1 MDDYVIIKNLTKSF
15 GSVVAVNNVSFRIK
29 KGEFFTFLGPSGCG
43 KTTLLRCI
51 AGFEIAETG
60 QILIDDTD
68 IRDIPPNKRDIGFGF
83 QNYALFPTM
92 TVYKNIAFGLEM
104 RKVGEA
110 EIKKKVMDIVDLVG
124 LSGMEGRKPKQLSG
138 GQQQR
143 VALARALVIQ
153 PRILLLDEP
162 LSNLDAK
169 LRVEMRVN
177 ITRIQKKLNITT
189 IYVTHD
195 QEEAF
200 AVSDRIMVMKDGLN
214 QQVDV
219 PSRLYY
225 QPKNEFVANFI
236 GQTNLI
242 RGAYVRSEAGMLV
255 MNAMGSTL
263 LVRRHEDFREEVV
276 CDGMSITIR
285 PEHIL
290 INPKEGHPNSLTGMV
305 TERQFQGSFI
315 AFYIQVGGSEII
327 VKKLGLTKEEL
338 DVQPKEGDTVRLG
351 FSPDVCTVTL

>member
-1 MDDYVIIKNLTKSF
+1 MSDYVIINNLTKTF
-15 GSVVAVNNVSFRIK
+15 GSTIAVNNVSVSIK

-51 AGFEIAETG
+51 AGYEIAEKG
-60 QILIDDTD
+60 QLLIDGTD
-68 IRDIPPNKRDIGFGF
+68 IRDIPANKRDIGFGF

-92 TVYKNIAFGLEM
+92 TVLKNIAFGLEM
-104 RKVGEA
+104 RKVNEA
-110 EIKKKVMDIVDLVG
+110 EIKKKVFDIIELVG
-124 LSGMEGRKPKQLSG
+124 LSGLEERKPKQLSG

-169 LRVEMRVN
+169 LRIEMRVN

-200 AVSDRIMVMKDGLN
+200 AVSDRIMVMKAGFN
-214 QQVDV
+214 QQVDI
-219 PSRLYY
+219 PSKLYY

-242 RGAYVRSEAGMLV
+242 RGEYVSSDSEVLVMSAFGLTLYVRKP
-255 MNAMGSTL
+255 
-263 LVRRHEDFREEVV
+263 EDFREATRG
-276 CDGMSITIR
+276 GMSVTIR
-285 PEHIL
+285 PEHII
-290 INPKEGHPNSLTGMV
+290 INPKEAYRNYLSGIV

-315 AFYIQVGGSEII
+315 AFYIKAGGAEII

-338 DVQPKEGDTVRLG
+338 SIQPKEGDTVQLG
-351 FSPDVCTVTL
+351 FTPEVCTVTQ

>member
-1 MDDYVIIKNLTKSF
+1 MSDYVKINHLTKSF
-15 GSVVAVNNVSFRIK
+15 GSTVAVNDVSFSIK

-92 TVYKNIAFGLEM
+92 TVYKNVAFGLEM

-110 EIKKKVMDIVDLVG
+110 EIKKKVLDIIELVG
-124 LSGMEGRKPKQLSG
+124 LSGFEGRKPKQLSG

-169 LRVEMRVN
+169 LRIEMRVN

-225 QPKNEFVANFI
+225 QPKNEFVAKFI

-242 RGAYVRSEAGMLV
+242 RGEYLKSDTDYLVINAFGTQLFVRKP
-255 MNAMGSTL
+255 
-263 LVRRHEDFREEVV
+263 
-276 CDGMSITIR
+276 DGFTDGTIKKEMTVTIR
-285 PEHIL
+285 PEHIMV
-290 INPKEGHPNSLTGMV
+290 NPKESCQNRFAGIV

-315 AFYIQVGGSEII
+315 AFYVQAGGSEIV

-338 DVQPKEGDTVRLG
+338 SAQPKEGDTVQLG
-351 FSPDVCTVTL
+351 FVPEVCTVTL

>member
-1 MDDYVIIKNLTKSF
+1 MSDYVVINHLTKTF
-15 GSVVAVNNVSFRIK
+15 GTTVAVNNVSVSIK
-29 KGEFFTFLGPSGCG
+29 RGEFFTFLGPSGCG

-51 AGFEIAETG
+51 AGYEIAEKG
-60 QILIDDTD
+60 QLLIDGVD
-68 IRDIPPNKRDIGFGF
+68 IRDIPANKRDIGFGF

-104 RKVGEA
+104 RKVSEA
-110 EIKKKVMDIVDLVG
+110 DIKKKVFDMIELVG
-124 LSGMEGRKPKQLSG
+124 LSGLDGRKPKQLSG

-143 VALARALVIQ
+143 VALGRALVIQ

-169 LRVEMRVN
+169 LRIEMRVN
-177 ITRIQKKLNITT
+177 ITRIQRKLNITT

-200 AVSDRIMVMKDGLN
+200 AVSDRIMVMKDGFN
-214 QQVDV
+214 QQVDI
-219 PSRLYY
+219 PSKLYY

-242 RGAYVRSEAGMLV
+242 RGESMGSNAEFLVMSAFGSTVYVRKP
-255 MNAMGSTL
+255 
-263 LVRRHEDFREEVV
+263 EDLRE
-276 CDGMSITIR
+276 DPRGGMSITIR
-285 PEHIL
+285 PEHII
-290 INPKEGHPNSLTGMV
+290 INPKESYRNHFSGIV

-315 AFYIQVGGSEII
+315 AFYVKIGGAEII
-327 VKKLGLTKEEL
+327 VKKQGLTKEEL
-338 DVQPKEGDTVRLG
+338 STQPKEGDTVQLG
-351 FSPDVCTVTL
+351 FTPEVCTVTQ

>member
-1 MDDYVIIKNLTKSF
+1 MSDYVVVNNLTKTF
-15 GSVVAVNNVSFRIK
+15 GSTIAVNDVSFRIG

-51 AGFEIAETG
+51 AGYEIAEKG
-60 QILIDDTD
+60 QILIDNTD
-68 IRDIPPNKRDIGFGF
+68 IRDIPANKRDIGFGF

-92 TVYKNIAFGLEM
+92 TVFKNIAFGLEM
-104 RKVGEA
+104 RKVPAA
-110 EIKKKVMDIVDLVG
+110 EIRKKVAEIVELVG
-124 LSGMEGRKPKQLSG
+124 LSGLEGRRPKQLSG

-177 ITRIQKKLNITT
+177 ITRIQKKLDITT

-200 AVSDRIMVMKDGLN
+200 AVSDRIMVMKDGFN

-225 QPKNEFVANFI
+225 QPRNEFVANFI

-242 RGAYVRSEAGMLV
+242 RGEYVRSAAGLLL
-255 MNAMGSTL
+255 MNALGSTL
-263 LVRRHEDFREEVV
+263 YARKPEDFTAAPGGT
-276 CDGMSITIR
+276 GMSVTVR
-285 PEHIL
+285 PEHIR
-290 INPKEGHPNSLTGMV
+290 INPQEPQQNSFTGVV

-315 AFYIQVGGSEII
+315 AFYIAVGGAEII
-327 VKKLGLTKEEL
+327 VKKQGLTKEEL
-338 DVQPKEGDTVRLG
+338 RAQPGEGDTVQLG
-351 FSPDVCTVTL
+351 FAPEVCTVTQ

>member
-1 MDDYVIIKNLTKSF
+1 MNDYVKINHLTKSF
-15 GSVVAVNNVSFRIK
+15 GSTVAVSDVSFSIK

-51 AGFEIAETG
+51 AGYEIAESG
-60 QILIDDTD
+60 QILIGDTD
-68 IRDIPPNKRDIGFGF
+68 IRDIPPNRRDIGFGF
-83 QNYALFPTM
+83 QSYALFPTM
-92 TVYKNIAFGLEM
+92 TVFKNIAFGLEM
-104 RKVGEA
+104 RKVAPA
-110 EIKKKVMDIVDLVG
+110 EIKKKVMEMIDFVG

-143 VALARALVIQ
+143 VALGRALVIQ

-200 AVSDRIMVMKDGLN
+200 AVSDRIMVMKNGVS
-214 QQVDV
+214 QQIDV
-219 PSRLYY
+219 PAKLYY
-225 QPKNEFVANFI
+225 QPANEFVAKFI

-242 RGAYVRSEAGMLV
+242 KGQYIQSDADSLVLGALGTRLRAPKPADFAS
-255 MNAMGSTL
+255 NAFQDRLSVT
-263 LVRRHEDFREEVV
+263 V
-276 CDGMSITIR
+276 R
-285 PEHIL
+285 PEHIVL
-290 INPKEGHPNSLTGMV
+290 NPQERFENTLSGVV
-305 TERQFQGSFI
+305 TERQFQGAFI
-315 AFYIQVGGSEII
+315 AFYIQVEGTEII
-327 VKKLGLTKEEL
+327 VKKQGLTKDEL
-338 DVQPKEGDTVRLG
+338 DLQPREGDAVQLG
-351 FSPDVCTVTL
+351 FTPDVCAVTL

>member
-1 MDDYVIIKNLTKSF
+1 MSDYVIINNLTKTF
-15 GSVVAVNNVSFRIK
+15 GSTVAVNNVSFSIK

-51 AGFEIAETG
+51 AGYEIAERG

-68 IRDIPPNKRDIGFGF
+68 IRDIPANKRDIGFGF

-92 TVYKNIAFGLEM
+92 TVCKNIAFGLEM
-104 RKVGEA
+104 RKVNED
-110 EIKKKVMDIVDLVG
+110 EIKKKVFNIIELVE
-124 LSGMEGRKPKQLSG
+124 LSGLEGRKPKQLSG

-169 LRVEMRVN
+169 LRIEMRVN

-214 QQVDV
+214 QQVDI
-219 PSRLYY
+219 PSKLYY
-225 QPKNEFVANFI
+225 HPKNEFVANFI

-242 RGAYVRSEAGMLV
+242 RGEYISSDSEVLV
-255 MNAMGSTL
+255 MSAFGSTL
-263 LVRRHEDFREEVV
+263 YVRKPEDFKEETTRN
-276 CDGMSITIR
+276 GMSVTVR
-285 PEHIL
+285 PEHII
-290 INPKEGHPNSLTGMV
+290 INPKEAYRNSFSGIV

-327 VKKLGLTKEEL
+327 VKKQGLTKEEL
-338 DVQPKEGDTVRLG
+338 GVQPKEGDTVRLG
-351 FSPDVCTVTL
+351 FTSDVCAVTL

>member
-1 MDDYVIIKNLTKSF
+1 MSDYVVVKNLTKTF
-15 GSVVAVNNVSFRIK
+15 GATVAVNDVSFSIK

-51 AGFEIAETG
+51 AGYEIAEKG
-60 QILIDDTD
+60 QILIDNTD
-68 IRDIPPNKRDIGFGF
+68 IRDIPANKRDIGFGF

-92 TVYKNIAFGLEM
+92 TVFKNITFGLEM
-104 RKVGEA
+104 RKVPDA
-110 EIKKKVMDIVDLVG
+110 EIKKKVSEIIELVG
-124 LSGMEGRKPKQLSG
+124 LSGLEGRKPKQLSG

-200 AVSDRIMVMKDGLN
+200 AVSDRILVMKDGFN

-242 RGAYVRSEAGMLV
+242 RGEYVRSDAELLLMSALGSTVYVRKPDDFSAEAARAGMSV
-255 MNAMGSTL
+255 
-263 LVRRHEDFREEVV
+263 
-276 CDGMSITIR
+276 TIR
-285 PEHIL
+285 PEHIS
-290 INPKEGHPNSLTGMV
+290 INPKEVYRNSFAGIV

-315 AFYIQVGGSEII
+315 AFYTNVGGAEII
-327 VKKLGLTKEEL
+327 VKKQGLTKEEL
-338 DVQPKEGDTVRLG
+338 SVQPQEGDTVQLG
-351 FSPDVCTVTL
+351 FAPEVCTVTQ